1 MNESLKSGML
11 ERSREIAKE
20 LYDGNDVSQRM
31 GRMLNIM
38 MDVLE
43 KSNARFEHMRGEL
56 ESVYGEM
63 SRAHNKIFQQMGGT
77 LGSGEFI
84 TADVKE
90 AQGRSSFN
98 FEKLTEGLSVNG
110 FMLLQI
116 SNKSLRELK
125 MSLGAFTPMKSPEL
139 DFVEKVEFAQ
149 WVTFLSLY
157 ESSHRDRV
165 LKILSKYDP
174 KAS

>member
-1 MNESLKSGML
+1 MNEALKAGML

-31 GRMLNIM
+31 GRILNIM

-43 KSNARFEHMRGEL
+43 KSNARFDHMKNEL
-56 ESVYGEM
+56 EEIYHEM
-63 SRAHNKIFQQMGGT
+63 SRAHNKIYQQMGGT
-77 LGSGEFI
+77 LGSGEFVA
-84 TADVKE
+84 ADVKE
-90 AQGRSSFN
+90 AHDRTSVN

-110 FMLLQI
+110 FMLLQL
-116 SNKSLRELK
+116 SNKSIRELK
-125 MSLGAFTPMKSPEL
+125 MALGEFTPIKSPEL
-139 DFVEKVEFAQ
+139 EFAEKIEFAQ